1 MVAIDTNILVRLL
14 VRDDPIQ
21 AKRAAALFEKHEIFI
36 CKTVALETEWVL
48 RFSYAL
54 STPVIVN
61 ALKNVLGL
69 PQVTLE
75 DMPTVAEALGLCEA
89 GMDFA
94 DALHLCSNRE
104 AQSFATFDKRMKQ
117 RANKAAPGR
126 TVELA

>member
-1 MVAIDTNILVRLL
+1 MV
-14 VRDDPIQ
+14 
-21 AKRAAALFEKHEIFI
+21 
-36 CKTVALETEWVL
+36 LETEWVL
-48 RFSYAL
+48 RFSSAL

-75 DMPTVAEALGLCEA
+75 DTPAVAEAIGLCAA

-104 AQSFATFDKRMKQ
+104 AKSFATFDKRMKQ
-117 RANKAAPGR
+117 RANKTAPGR
-126 TVELA
+126 LVEMA